1 MQLTFFQKFLVIKII
16 TYWSKHQEDPKSIK
30 LTTHWIYKSTNDRST
45 KIKWQVYS
53 QDKIVILDHN
63 PRSFGSLNPS
73 IYIYPPKP
81 YRSAAKAS
89 EITKLPTQECKTTN
103 FGLHVGGRTIQNQEH
118 QNQSLFWSK
127 IR

>member
-1 MQLTFFQKFLVIKII
+1 MQLTFCQKFLVIKII
-16 TYWSKHQEDPKSIK
+16 TYWSKHQEDPKSKK
-30 LTTHWIYKSTNDRST
+30 LTTHWIHKSTNDRIT

-63 PRSFGSLNPS
+63 PRSLGSLNPN

-89 EITKLPTQECKTTN
+89 EITKLPTREYKTTN
-103 FGLHVGGRTIQNQEH
+103 FGLHGGGRTIQNQEH
-118 QNQSLFWSK
+118 QNQGLFWSK